1 MTSEKSSKTKKSF
14 FRRKEKDPD
23 QEKRKLE
30 WDPSDGLQW
39 QDFAGLIIGIFLFFW
54 KLLKLILSPFF
65 WAIDENVKMWRFARQ
80 SDTERPMK
88 EEERLF
94 FESIPIIFV
103 ITGLSGGVML
113 GIFVAFS
120 LRGILEDFINNLNL
134 EAFFASI
141 VTVIKFFYEAIVWII
156 SGIGS
161 IFTSIFNFVVSLF
174 SQDPFVAFS
183 GLLGITILFVLLVIV
198 LREKEVF
205 ARIQAIFVKLFETI
219 IGSPDRF
226 RLKMSNFYRRANH
239 AVTVFLIGA
248 ERLEKRKLQY
258 FKNVAFYTLFTSFL
272 AYIEGIVVAFKFT
285 DGFEDRALIIGY
297 FAFFLLLSG
306 IGSGLFVFFLVAR
319 FIDALSRKKYIVKET
334 ETEKPNPE
342 KPESE

>member
-1 MTSEKSSKTKKSF
+1 MTTEKSSKTKRSF
-14 FRRKEKDPD
+14 FKRKEKDPNT
-23 QEKRKLE
+23 ERRKLE

-39 QDFAGLIIGIFLFFW
+39 QDFVGLIIGIFLFFW
-54 KLLKLILSPFF
+54 RLIKLILSPFF

-80 SDTERPMK
+80 SDTERLMN
-88 EEERLF
+88 EEEKLF
-94 FESIPIIFV
+94 FESIPLIFV
-103 ITGLSGGVML
+103 ITGLSGGILL

-134 EAFFASI
+134 DAFFGSI
-141 VTVIKFFYEAIVWII
+141 VTVIKFIYEAIVWLI

-183 GLLGITILFVLLVIV
+183 GLLGITIVFVLILIV

-205 ARIQAIFVKLFETI
+205 ARVRAIFLKLFEAI

-226 RLKMSNFYRRANH
+226 RLKVGNFYRRANH
-239 AVTVFLIGA
+239 AVTVLLIGA
-248 ERLEKRKLQY
+248 DRLEKRKLQY

-285 DGFEDRALIIGY
+285 DGFVDRALIIGY

-306 IGSGLFVFFLVAR
+306 LGSGLFVFFLVAR

-334 ETEKPNPE
+334 ASEEMKEEK
-342 KPESE
+342 